1 MPATGVFGSVAIA
14 LTGHDGDGTVRC
26 ATGAATS
33 RIVCRHHEDYDYAI
47 LPSRPSAD
55 TANLRR
61 PAILVDWRG
70 TIPRTER

>member
-1 MPATGVFGSVAIA
+1 MPTTGVVGSVAIA

-33 RIVCRHHEDYDYAI
+33 RIVCRHHEDHDYAI

-55 TANLRR
+55 TTNLRC